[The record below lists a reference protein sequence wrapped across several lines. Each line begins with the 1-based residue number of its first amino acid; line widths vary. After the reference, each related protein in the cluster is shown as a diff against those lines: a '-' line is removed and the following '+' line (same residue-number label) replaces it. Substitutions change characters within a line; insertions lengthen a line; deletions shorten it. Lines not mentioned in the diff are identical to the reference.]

1 MRARKTT
8 LMRSRAT
15 TLLNY
20 TALFSS
26 RFVHPRTFKFFR
38 SLFTTFSRA
47 MSPCMDAFSYWCFEP
62 SQPQRITS
70 GLLHGRCLFFFLP
83 WLAEFSGVVLDWFSL
98 SRQTTFYGRVTHTTG
113 RHAHTIVEDN
123 RLFKVMGQEFLQHI
137 LSLRVTT
144 GSNIPTSWLT

>member
-70 GLLHGRCLFFFLP
+70 GLLHGRCLFFFYLG
-83 WLAEFSGVVLDWFSL
+83 WLSLAVLYWIGSRFLARLLFMGVSRIQPEDMPTPL
-98 SRQTTFYGRVTHTTG
+98 SK
-113 RHAHTIVEDN
+113 TIVYSKSWVRN
-123 RLFKVMGQEFLQHI
+123 FY
-137 LSLRVTT
+137 
-144 GSNIPTSWLT
+144 NTSFHFE